1 MSNFGKLYR
10 KNRLINIAPEHYFDI
25 ILADFEKIINN
36 DFMQLEDEWLNN
48 IKYFSRESNKFGIIS
63 A

>member
-1 MSNFGKLYR
+1 MLNKKIQKTLERSFFQPKSNFGKLYR

-36 DFMQLEDEWLNN
+36 DFMQLEDE
-48 IKYFSRESNKFGIIS
+48 
-63 A
+63 

>member
-10 KNRLINIAPEHYFDI
+10 KNRLINIAPEHYFDINIAPEHYFDI

-36 DFMQLEDEWLNN
+36 DFMQLEDE
-48 IKYFSRESNKFGIIS
+48 
-63 A
+63 